1 MKLSKL
7 EPWDYN
13 ETKNKETIKTWTII
27 LWNYKTMKL
36 LKMQSWDFKTKKQRN
51 CEKML
56 KTIMK
61 LIENQIFKKKQKK
74 KLRSPG

>member
-1 MKLSKL
+1 
-7 EPWDYN
+7 
-13 ETKNKETIKTWTII
+13 
-27 LWNYKTMKL
+27 MKL

-61 LIENQIFKKKQKK
+61 LIENQIFKKKNKK
-74 KLRSPG
+74 KASFSRIKLNSC